1 MKSLKKLSAN
11 YSKSYLGYLNY
22 LNILNKYNNTYHRST
37 SKKSADA
44 DHFDSSIK
52 IELSHKAS

>member
-11 YSKSYLGYLNY
+11 YSKSYLGY